1 MNDKYHSK
9 LPLLKKYISFEVCRC
24 VEYIGDRELVRV
36 SPRKMIYKTT
46 IEALPK
52 QDDERDDEAI
62 LADYKSPVDH
72 EGLPRLFW
80 SVYGRT
86 KAGFADALQDF
97 DHADDAL
104 QVMLA
109 LGKKE

>member
-9 LPLLKKYISFEVCRC
+9 LPLLKKYISFEVGRC
-24 VEYIGDRELVRV
+24 VEYGKPGI
-36 SPRKMIYKTT
+36 SFKTT

-52 QDDERDDEAI
+52 QDDERDDETI
-62 LADYKSPVDH
+62 LADYRNPAVNYLGLK
-72 EGLPRLFW
+72 GLPRLFW
-80 SVYGRT
+80 TVYGRT

-97 DHADDAL
+97 DNADDAL
-104 QVMLA
+104 QAMLA

>member
-9 LPLLKKYISFEVCRC
+9 QPLLKKYISFEVGRC
-24 VEYIGDRELVRV
+24 VEYGKPGI
-36 SPRKMIYKTT
+36 SFKTT

-62 LADYKSPVDH
+62 LADYKSRVDH
-72 EGLPRLFW
+72 EGLPKLFW
-80 SVYGRT
+80 TVYGST

-97 DHADDAL
+97 DNADDAL
-104 QVMLA
+104 QAMLA